1 MLIPYELTT
10 ANERLLLRWIN
21 PDRLALRPGFF
32 HEAVEALPQE
42 EQCAGLTPFDE
53 LLIGEGVETQP
64 AGLIFHTSRCG
75 STLVCQM
82 LKQHPRTLV
91 LGEPFLLN
99 QIVRHQRLSP
109 SHKVAA
115 LRRCV
120 GLWAQWAGETGR
132 RLVIKLSSWNLMH
145 VDLYQRAFSCPSLCL
160 YRDYLSVLES
170 LLRGTPKWLTADWPP
185 PPLFTGANAEL
196 LPDASLLAPQQS
208 EAQSADVKLL
218 GAAAG
223 TYLGFAQA
231 MLAALASDASARV
244 MGYESIAGAS
254 AALAEHFG
262 LEPYSGLEQDMLAA
276 TQRYSKG
283 ESTYAAR
290 DAKDEIKR
298 LDAQLEQH
306 YPAMRL
312 ALQEIYSRLQSHRQ
326 LLG

>member
-10 ANERLLLRWIN
+10 VNERLLLRWIN
-21 PDRLALRPGFF
+21 PDRLELRPGFF

-42 EQCAGLTPFDE
+42 EQCAGLTHFDE
-53 LLIGEGVETQP
+53 LLNGEGAEPQP

-82 LKQHPRTLV
+82 LKQHPQALV

-99 QIVRHQRLSP
+99 QIVRHHLLSP
-109 SHKVAA
+109 ARKIEA
-115 LRRCV
+115 LRRCT
-120 GLWAQWAGETGR
+120 GLWAQWAAETGR

-145 VDLYQRAFSCPSLCL
+145 IDLYQRAFDCPMLCL

-170 LLRGTPKWLTADWPP
+170 LLRGTPKWLGADWPP
-185 PPLFTGANAEL
+185 RPFTEVDARL
-196 LPDASLLAPQQS
+196 LPDASLLAPLQS
-208 EAQSADVKLL
+208 GVMSAESKLL
-218 GAAAG
+218 GTAAG
-223 TYLGFAQA
+223 TYLGFGRA
-231 MLAALASDASARV
+231 MLAALESDASVRV

-262 LEPYSGLEQDMLAA
+262 LQPYSGLQQDMSEA
-276 TQRYSKG
+276 TQLYSKG
-283 ESTYAAR
+283 DSTYQPPDAR
-290 DAKDEIKR
+290 DKLKR

-312 ALQEIYSRLQSHRQ
+312 ALQEVYSRLQSHRQ

>member
-10 ANERLLLRWIN
+10 VNERLLLRWIN
-21 PDRLALRPGFF
+21 PDRLELRPGFF

-42 EQCAGLTPFDE
+42 QQCAGLTHFEE
-53 LLIGEGVETQP
+53 LLNGEGVETPP

-75 STLVCQM
+75 STLACQM
-82 LKQHPRTLV
+82 LKQHPQALV

-99 QIVRHQRLSP
+99 QIVRHQCLPP
-109 SHKVAA
+109 SRKVDA

-120 GLWAQWAGETGR
+120 GLWAQWAAETGR

-145 VDLYQRAFSCPSLCL
+145 IDLYQRAFHCPSLCL

-185 PPLFTGANAEL
+185 PPFTGANAEL
-196 LPDASLLAPQQS
+196 LPDASLLTPQQS
-208 EAQSADVKLL
+208 ETQSADITLL
-218 GAAAG
+218 GSAAG

-231 MLAALASDASARV
+231 MLAALASDASVRV

-254 AALAEHFG
+254 AVLAEHFG
-262 LEPYSGLEQDMLAA
+262 LEPYPGLEQDMLSA

-283 ESTYAAR
+283 ESAYEAR
-290 DAKDEIKR
+290 DARDELKR

-306 YPAMRL
+306 YPALRL
-312 ALQEIYSRLQSHRQ
+312 ALQAVYSRLQSHRQ
-326 LLG
+326 LLGG